1 MRWFGPQDPVKL
13 PHIMQ
18 AGATG
23 VVTALHNIPNG
34 EVWSRAAISERKNL
48 IESFGNKDFPLRW
61 SVVESVPVHEDI
73 KKGLVTAATYIANYK
88 QTLENLAAEGITTVC
103 YNFMPVLDW
112 SRTDLEYQM
121 PDGSF
126 ALFFHYPTFAA
137 FDIHVLKRKNASK
150 DYDEV
155 VVEEANRL
163 AHSWEGYEK
172 AKVANTVLR
181 GLPGAEEHFSLGNFQ
196 DVLDG
201 YKDVNAEKLRANL
214 YRFVGEVAPLAERL
228 GINLSIHPDDPPFPL
243 LGLPRVMSTEQDAV
257 DLLETIDV
265 QANGLCFCTG
275 SFGARPD
282 NDLPQMAQKLASRIH
297 FIHLRAVK
305 RDSKQPKTFVEA
317 NHLEG
322 DADMVSIIEQFVVE
336 EERRRKTSRPDHQI
350 PMRPDHGHQ
359 MLDDLEK
366 TTNPGYSAIGRL
378 RGLAE
383 LRGIELALKQKMV

>member
-1 MRWFGPQDPVKL
+1 
-13 PHIMQ
+13 
-18 AGATG
+18 
-23 VVTALHNIPNG
+23 
-34 EVWSRAAISERKNL
+34 
-48 IESFGNKDFPLRW
+48 
-61 SVVESVPVHEDI
+61 
-73 KKGLVTAATYIANYK
+73 
-88 QTLENLAAEGITTVC
+88 
-103 YNFMPVLDW
+103 
-112 SRTDLEYQM
+112 M

-181 GLPGAEEHFSLGNFQ
+181 GLPGAEEHFTLGNFQ

-257 DLLETIDV
+257 SLLETIDV

-282 NDLPQMAQKLASRIH
+282 NDLPQMVHNLASRIH

-305 RDSKQPKTFVEA
+305 RDPQQPKTFVEA

-359 MLDDLEK
+359 MLDDLQK
-366 TTNPGYSAIGRL
+366 STNPGYSAIGRL

-383 LRGIELALKQKMV
+383 LRGIESALKQKMS